1 MSNNNGRIL
10 AGLEALALAVA
21 VGFGVWG
28 VAGSCGG
35 VARDMCA
42 FAPLSKVSVGVLDT
56 GVMLFAGAL
65 LAVTLSR
72 VDRALGVKCARV
84 KKHRKAT
91 GD

>member
-1 MSNNNGRIL
+1 M
-10 AGLEALALAVA
+10 AGLEALVLAMA
-21 VGFGVWG
+21 VGIGVWG

-35 VARDMCA
+35 VAKDMCA
-42 FAPLSKVSVGVLDT
+42 FVPLGKLGIGVLDT

-72 VDRALGVKCARV
+72 VDRALGVRCARATKH
-84 KKHRKAT
+84 KKET